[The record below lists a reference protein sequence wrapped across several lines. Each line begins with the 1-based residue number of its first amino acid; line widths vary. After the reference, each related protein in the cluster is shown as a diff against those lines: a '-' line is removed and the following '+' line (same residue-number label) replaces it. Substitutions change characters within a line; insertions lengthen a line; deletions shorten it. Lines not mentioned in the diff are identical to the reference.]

1 MAKFQD
7 NKLRFVLKSKW
18 FLELLLYDYG
28 ANLKRNIKILNISMI
43 IFCLNITK
51 RFGFNQKILNLWFKK
66 KTSKQKMHFH
76 WVIVGIIVAVG

>member
-43 IFCLNITK
+43 IFCLNIIK
-51 RFGFNQKILNLWFKK
+51 RFGFNQKILNLNLKK
-66 KTSKQKMHFH
+66 KRLNKKCIFTGLSL
-76 WVIVGIIVAVG
+76 V